1 MKYIILISDW
11 KFSPNPMLTKYLII
25 LFSEDG
31 FILPFTRTNSKEHI
45 KMFIDLNGLKCIK
58 KERIRKGT
66 YQMTYQRF
74 S

>member
-1 MKYIILISDW
+1 MRYIILISDW
-11 KFSPNPMLTKYLII
+11 KVSPNPMLTKYSII
-25 LFSEDG
+25 PFSDDG
-31 FILPFTRTNSKEHI
+31 FKLPFTRTNSREHI

-74 S
+74 A